1 MSERERVIELLL
13 EIETETAAFYEA
25 LARDAGGL
33 PDLCALWSS
42 LAEEERQHVGWVRR
56 LRESV
61 VAERALAS
69 LPALPV
75 VSLEAAVEEV
85 KRQRRW
91 GERGGGSS
99 ADALAAA
106 IAIETAEASRALAD
120 LVVAAVRHDPG
131 LGALLPAPAAHLGR
145 LAAAARRLRLFDLAD
160 AAQRLA
166 AGTGSGA
173 DGGRTVLIVD
183 DDPDMTETCA
193 RILRSNGHECLTA
206 AGGREAL
213 DLLRSRRLDLI
224 LADLRMPEM
233 DGLTLLAHARR
244 LAPQVPVV
252 IITAYGSQ
260 ETARRAREA
269 GAAAYLAKPF
279 GIGELQEVVARAL
292 PGPRG

>member
-25 LARDAGGL
+25 LARDASGA
-33 PDLCALWSS
+33 PELCALWSS
-42 LAEEERQHVGWVRR
+42 LAEEERQHAGWVRR
-56 LRESV
+56 LGQSLG
-61 VAERALAS
+61 AERALAS
-69 LPALPV
+69 LSTLPV
-75 VSLEAAVEEV
+75 RTLEAAVEEV
-85 KRQRRW
+85 KRQRQR
-91 GERGGGSS
+91 GERGGGAS

-120 LVVAAVRHDPG
+120 LVEAVRHDPG
-131 LGALLPAPAAHLGR
+131 LGPLIPAPTAHLGR

-166 AGTGSGA
+166 AVTGSGA
-173 DGGRTVLIVD
+173 DGSRTVLIVD
-183 DDPDMTETCA
+183 DDPDMMETCA

-260 ETARRAREA
+260 DTARRAREA

-279 GIGELQEVVARAL
+279 GISELQEVVARAL
-292 PGPRG
+292 RGPRG

>member
-1 MSERERVIELLL
+1 V
-13 EIETETAAFYEA
+13 
-25 LARDAGGL
+25 
-33 PDLCALWSS
+33 
-42 LAEEERQHVGWVRR
+42 
-56 LRESV
+56 
-61 VAERALAS
+61 
-69 LPALPV
+69 
-75 VSLEAAVEEV
+75 
-85 KRQRRW
+85 
-91 GERGGGSS
+91 
-99 ADALAAA
+99 
-106 IAIETAEASRALAD
+106 
-120 LVVAAVRHDPG
+120 
-131 LGALLPAPAAHLGR
+131 
-145 LAAAARRLRLFDLAD
+145 
-160 AAQRLA
+160 
-166 AGTGSGA
+166 

-279 GIGELQEVVARAL
+279 GIGELQGVVARTL